1 MYVSVCS
8 FVQIDLLSAKCRS
21 TVSSVA
27 FLIGAAILFLH
38 VPRRWADGAR
48 GARVRGIVA
57 LEIVRFSGARL
68 FGGGAPVM
76 PRYATEQ
83 RRAPPERCYRFG
95 TPLVDVTHEAVG
107 RRGPVALAA
116 TKLTAWLGVQTAG
129 HSRR

>member
-1 MYVSVCS
+1 MRACRAEVLRAYAFIGVGSQPRQS
-8 FVQIDLLSAKCRS
+8 LAGTGSAH
-21 TVSSVA
+21 A
-27 FLIGAAILFLH
+27 
-38 VPRRWADGAR
+38 
-48 GARVRGIVA
+48 
-57 LEIVRFSGARL
+57 
-68 FGGGAPVM
+68 APVM
-76 PRYATEQ
+76 PRYATQQ

>member
-1 MYVSVCS
+1 MRACRAEVLRAYAFIGVGSH
-8 FVQIDLLSAKCRS
+8 SAG
-21 TVSSVA
+21 VA
-27 FLIGAAILFLH
+27 GTGSAHA
-38 VPRRWADGAR
+38 
-48 GARVRGIVA
+48 
-57 LEIVRFSGARL
+57 
-68 FGGGAPVM
+68 APVM
-76 PRYATEQ
+76 PRYATQQ